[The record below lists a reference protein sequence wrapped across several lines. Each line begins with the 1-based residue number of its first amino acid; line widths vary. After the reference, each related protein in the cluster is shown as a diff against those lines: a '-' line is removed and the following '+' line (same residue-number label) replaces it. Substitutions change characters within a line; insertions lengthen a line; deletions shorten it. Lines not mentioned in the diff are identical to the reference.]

1 MIQII
6 ADNDFLLITTD
17 QLLLKFRSITRT

>member
-1 MIQII
+1 MIQIV
-6 ADNDFLLITTD
+6 ADNDFLLITKD